1 MAVIT
6 FALGD
11 IEKHISKDKFAEL
24 AERIGMEI
32 EGITDRDISI
42 DITPNRPDLLDFNG
56 LIRALSYMS
65 GKLKPDKDAYR
76 LKEGTALR
84 IKVSA
89 DVKKVRPYIAAMVV
103 KNIDLSGNRL
113 KYLIDFSE
121 KLSDT
126 YGRKRRKLALGIHNL
141 DTIDASSGLVYGAS
155 SEGRI
160 MPLGG
165 TKEMSFSEVM
175 EENRKGMQYKNTIAN
190 KAGLVPFLSDS
201 KNVLSVIPL
210 TNSEITKVTESTRS
224 LLVDITGTDMKTV
237 NDTANIFACSFMD
250 MGAEVYGC
258 EIDYGKR
265 QVTTPSPEYRELRLR
280 LYKIEATL
288 GINMDNTSAIGL
300 GEMMGY
306 PGAQYGNSVL
316 FYVPPYRVDVLNEQD
331 IIEDI
336 AISYGYNNIIP
347 EPIFHPIAPSYP
359 SQITKLR
366 DFVANVA
373 LGHGFTEEIN
383 QVLTN
388 EETNFTNMG
397 ISNPDKDKVIRIAYS
412 KTENATMLRTDVLP
426 SLLKS
431 LGISTSEPLP
441 QKVFEVGETFSIN
454 SGKVFENIS
463 LAMATEHSKATFA
476 EIKSV
481 AESIMGSLGMEYEI
495 KAGTNP
501 SFIEGRC
508 AAIEV
513 NGETVGFF
521 GEIHPAVLNNF
532 KIEEPVAALELILIK
547 DIKY

>member
-1 MAVIT
+1 
-6 FALGD
+6 
-11 IEKHISKDKFAEL
+11 
-24 AERIGMEI
+24 
-32 EGITDRDISI
+32 
-42 DITPNRPDLLDFNG
+42 
-56 LIRALSYMS
+56 
-65 GKLKPDKDAYR
+65 
-76 LKEGTALR
+76 
-84 IKVSA
+84 
-89 DVKKVRPYIAAMVV
+89 MVV

-113 KYLIDFSE
+113 KYLMDFSE

-126 YGRKRRKLALGIHNL
+126 YGRKRRKLALGIHDL
-141 DTIDASSGLVYGAS
+141 DRIDASEGLAYGAS

-175 EENRKGMQYKNTIAN
+175 KENQKGVQYKNTIAN
-190 KAGLVPFLSDS
+190 RAGLVPFLSDS

-210 TNSEITKVTESTRS
+210 TNSEITKVTGSTKS

-258 EIDYGKR
+258 EIDYGKG
-265 QVTTPSPEYRELRLR
+265 QVITPSPEYREIRMR
-280 LYKIEATL
+280 LYKMEASL
-288 GINMDNTSAIGL
+288 GINIDNAAAIGL
-300 GEMMGY
+300 GEKMGY

-316 FYVPPYRVDVLNEQD
+316 FYVPPYRIDVLNEQD
-331 IIEDI
+331 ITEDI

-366 DFVANVA
+366 DFVANAA
-373 LGHGFTEEIN
+373 LGHGFIEEVN

-388 EETNFTNMG
+388 EETNFTSMG
-397 ISNPDKDKVIRIAYS
+397 ASKFDKDRIIRIAYS

-431 LGISTSEPLP
+431 LSISTSEPLP

-454 SGKVFENIS
+454 SGRVFENIS

-481 AESIMGSLGMEYEI
+481 AESIMGSLGLEYAI
-495 KAGTNP
+495 KEGKNP

-513 NGETVGFF
+513 SGETVGFF

-532 KIEEPVAALELILIK
+532 KIEEPVAALELTLIK
-547 DIKY
+547 GIKSN